1 MFSFFDMAAIVVT
14 FAALLSWINNK
25 YLPLSPTAGLL
36 ALSAGA
42 SGLLI
47 RVQLR
52 DGGDHIGPAVEEVTH
67 QSQLRA
73 LCRDGRERGLRL
85 VGAFGGGEAGDQQ

>member
-1 MFSFFDMAAIVVT
+1 MD
-14 FAALLSWINNK
+14 
-25 YLPLSPTAGLL
+25 LPATPWSNPLNCLGVDESLEEISGYFGPFRTP
-36 ALSAGA
+36 S

-52 DGGDHIGPAVEEVTH
+52 DGGDHIGAAVEEVTH